1 MFWHRLH
8 LAGEIMNLVNI
19 ENEKKRLLE
28 TGTIEEDNVEVTPVF
43 RTHFATMIWDIMSK
57 YPVLK
62 KTAFIALS
70 DAEKYQF
77 DICSSIKDD
86 EDTLRLGKALGFEKL
101 KKTRLLQHTY
111 HVVWYASKFTEKAGG
126 NMPSLLLLAL
136 LHDFGKHGAIK
147 ELYKISTNVSHEM
160 ISANYASSIMKTSG
174 DFSDEY
180 IEIIERIMSTH
191 HTSPVKGVLLYDL
204 LNEADRLSRILEK
217 R

>member
-1 MFWHRLH
+1 
-8 LAGEIMNLVNI
+8 MNLVNA
-19 ENEKKRLLE
+19 ENDKKKQFSESLSQLNALD
-28 TGTIEEDNVEVTPVF
+28 DNSTPTF
-43 RTHFATMIWDIMSK
+43 RTHFAEMIWDIMSK
-57 YPVLK
+57 YPVLN
-62 KTAFIALS
+62 KTTLLALA

-86 EDTLRLGKALGFEKL
+86 EDTERFGKATGFEKL

-111 HVVWYASKFTEKAGG
+111 HVVWYASTFIDKAGG

-147 ELYKISTNVSHEM
+147 ELHKSAAILNHES
-160 ISANYASSIMKTSG
+160 ISANYAAKIMKLSG

-180 IEIIERIMSTH
+180 IEIIERILATH
-191 HTSPVKGVLLYDL
+191 HTSPAKGVLLYDL
-204 LNEADRLSRILEK
+204 LNEADRLARILEK